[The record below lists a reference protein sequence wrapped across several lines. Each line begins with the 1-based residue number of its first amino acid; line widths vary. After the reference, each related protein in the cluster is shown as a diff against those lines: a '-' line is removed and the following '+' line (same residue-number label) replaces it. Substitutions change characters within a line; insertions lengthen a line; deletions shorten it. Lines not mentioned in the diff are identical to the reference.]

1 MVKPQYY
8 YYQNHGGGSDA
19 PGGGSSWSNYL
30 VDAYAGTAVGL
41 SHFKWFVGKTMDEG
55 LDSFLTLLFG
65 DRDNGEGGGREE
77 EEEVANDWRSPSSS
91 SSTSGNTS
99 DGETNNYANTIV
111 EEQISG
117 STPTTSTST
126 SANNRGLRVVGV
138 GYGRTGTYSL
148 AIALDML
155 GFPTLVSCL

>member
-65 DRDNGEGGGREE
+65 DRDNGDEGGGIGE

-99 DGETNNYANTIV
+99 DGESKYANTFD

-117 STPTTSTST
+117 SIPTTSTST
-126 SANNRGLRVVGV
+126 STNNHGLRVVGV

-155 GFPTLVSCL
+155 GFPTLVSS